1 MKKKKPDLPDEDPV
15 VEYEGLALLD
25 VAQGGHVE
33 HHPVHVVR
41 VAAHLKRGG
50 GIMVTLKFF

>member
-50 GIMVTLKFF
+50 ALWLH